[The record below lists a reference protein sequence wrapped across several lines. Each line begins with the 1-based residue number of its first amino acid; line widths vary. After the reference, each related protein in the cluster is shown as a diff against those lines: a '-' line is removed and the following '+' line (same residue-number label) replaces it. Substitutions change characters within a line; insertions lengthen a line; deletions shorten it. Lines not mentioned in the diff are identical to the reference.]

1 LDDLPVP
8 LQEGQKIILYFSGL
22 NCLFN
27 FSFSL
32 FIITAKKKS
41 QIPLPPVNP
50 LLPAGR
56 SDWAGMPPK
65 ILSGG

>member
-50 LLPAGR
+50 LLSPL
-56 SDWAGMPPK
+56 
-65 ILSGG
+65 ILRGDEGGLMILIV